1 MFTRVKESRQ
11 SEYLQIVEN
20 YRDGDRVRQRMVL
33 YVGPYASLEAAL
45 KSMPRQVGNL
55 RRRVTESERWA
66 SEEAE
71 RDRREADELASKL
84 KALQRLVKE
93 HPDMVERDRL
103 RAERYRQRG
112 GWQLR

>member
-1 MFTRVKESRQ
+1 VFTRVKESRY

-33 YVGPYASLEAAL
+33 YVGPYASIDSAL
-45 KSMPRQVGNL
+45 KGMARDIK
-55 RRRVTESERWA
+55 RVKRA
-66 SEEAE
+66 
-71 RDRREADELASKL
+71 DGDQREADELALKL
-84 KALQRLVKE
+84 KTLKRLVKE

-112 GWQLR
+112 GWQLP